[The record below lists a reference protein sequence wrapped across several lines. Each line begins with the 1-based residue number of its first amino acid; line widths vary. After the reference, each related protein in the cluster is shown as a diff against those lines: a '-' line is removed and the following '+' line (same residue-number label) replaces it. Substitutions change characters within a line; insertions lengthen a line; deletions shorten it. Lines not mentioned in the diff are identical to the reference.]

1 MDKEVVTCTQ
11 WNIIQPLKRN
21 TFESVLIRWINLEL
35 IIQSKVS
42 QKEIIII
49 YKHIYTESRKMVQ
62 KNLFIGQPWRDRHR
76 EETYG
81 HGERGGEDE
90 TFFTTSNPVLLCLC

>member
-62 KNLFIGQPWRDRHR
+62 KNLFSGQQWQECGSTHPKGPYQS
-76 EETYG
+76 TV
-81 HGERGGEDE
+81 
-90 TFFTTSNPVLLCLC
+90 FVLVPSSGYNEILQT